1 VPPICPVIGPLPSPH
16 PPLKSLLRP
25 RYVFAKSA
33 RLALIA
39 AQTNRAAISVTV
51 QAPNLRPMPIPIL
64 VIDDSKAVR
73 LIALKALAPFDCA
86 VHEATNG
93 FTGLFALERTEAKLL
108 VIDVSMPTMDGL
120 EMLTM
125 LKSHPDLR
133 KIPVIMLVSA
143 TDHKVLPKIT
153 ELGVNGI
160 VKKPFTP
167 AALIEA
173 IQAAIPLRAK
183 TTA

>member
-1 VPPICPVIGPLPSPH
+1 
-16 PPLKSLLRP
+16 
-25 RYVFAKSA
+25 
-33 RLALIA
+33 
-39 AQTNRAAISVTV
+39 
-51 QAPNLRPMPIPIL
+51 MPIPIL

-73 LIALKALAPFDCA
+73 LIAKQALAPFDCV

-93 FTGLFALERTEAKLL
+93 FTGLFALERNLAKVL

-125 LKSHPDLR
+125 LKSHPELSL
-133 KIPVIMLVSA
+133 IPVIMLVST

-153 ELGVNGI
+153 ALGINGM

-167 AALIEA
+167 AELVTA
-173 IQAAIPLRAK
+173 IQAVLPLKPAKRA
-183 TTA
+183 

>member
-1 VPPICPVIGPLPSPH
+1 MPV
-16 PPLKSLLRP
+16 
-25 RYVFAKSA
+25 
-33 RLALIA
+33 
-39 AQTNRAAISVTV
+39 T
-51 QAPNLRPMPIPIL
+51 IL

-73 LIALKALAPFDCA
+73 LIAKNALAPFDCV

-93 FTGLFALERTEAKLL
+93 FTGLFALERTQAKLL

-125 LKSHPDLR
+125 LKSHPELS
-133 KIPVIMLVSA
+133 KLPVIMLTST

-153 ELGVNGI
+153 ALGINGQ

-167 AALIEA
+167 ESLVSA
-173 IQAAIPLRAK
+173 IQAVIPLKAAK
-183 TTA
+183 SA

>member
-1 VPPICPVIGPLPSPH
+1 MPV
-16 PPLKSLLRP
+16 
-25 RYVFAKSA
+25 
-33 RLALIA
+33 
-39 AQTNRAAISVTV
+39 
-51 QAPNLRPMPIPIL
+51 PIL

-73 LIALKALAPFDCA
+73 LIALKALAPFDCV

-93 FTGLFALERTEAKLL
+93 FTGLFALERTQAKLL

-125 LKSHPDLR
+125 LKSHPELS
-133 KIPVIMLVSA
+133 KIPVIMLTST

-153 ELGVNGI
+153 ALGINGQ

-167 AALIEA
+167 EALVSA
-173 IQAAIPLRAK
+173 IKAVIPLKPKKSA
-183 TTA
+183 

>member
-1 VPPICPVIGPLPSPH
+1 MPV
-16 PPLKSLLRP
+16 
-25 RYVFAKSA
+25 
-33 RLALIA
+33 
-39 AQTNRAAISVTV
+39 
-51 QAPNLRPMPIPIL
+51 PIL

-73 LIALKALAPFDCA
+73 LIAKKALAPFDCV

-93 FTGLFALERTEAKLL
+93 FTGLFALERTQAKLL

-125 LKSHPDLR
+125 LKSHPELS
-133 KIPVIMLVSA
+133 KLPVIMLTST

-153 ELGVNGI
+153 ALGINGQ

-167 AALIEA
+167 EALVSA
-173 IQAAIPLRAK
+173 IQAVTQLKSAK
-183 TTA
+183 SA

>member
-1 VPPICPVIGPLPSPH
+1 
-16 PPLKSLLRP
+16 
-25 RYVFAKSA
+25 
-33 RLALIA
+33 
-39 AQTNRAAISVTV
+39 
-51 QAPNLRPMPIPIL
+51 MPIPIL

-73 LIALKALAPFDCA
+73 LIAKQALAPFDCV

-108 VIDVSMPTMDGL
+108 VLDVAMPTMDGL

-125 LKSHPDLR
+125 LKTHPELS
-133 KIPVIMLVSA
+133 KIPVIMLTST

-153 ELGVNGI
+153 ALGINGM

-167 AALIEA
+167 AALVEA
-173 IQAAIPLRAK
+173 IQAVLPLKPAK
-183 TTA
+183 APKRQ

>member
-1 VPPICPVIGPLPSPH
+1 MPV
-16 PPLKSLLRP
+16 
-25 RYVFAKSA
+25 
-33 RLALIA
+33 
-39 AQTNRAAISVTV
+39 
-51 QAPNLRPMPIPIL
+51 PIL

-73 LIALKALAPFDCA
+73 LIALKALAPFDCV

-93 FTGLFALERTEAKLL
+93 FTGLFALERTQAKLL

-125 LKSHPDLR
+125 LKSHPELS
-133 KIPVIMLVSA
+133 KLPVIMLTST

-153 ELGVNGI
+153 ALGINGQ

-167 AALIEA
+167 EALVSA
-173 IQAAIPLRAK
+173 IKAVIPLKPKKSA
-183 TTA
+183 